1 MQFLPTDFLTG
12 KEVQLILD
20 HTDAGDPEKNW
31 VPAYHFAI
39 CDLKGTRMGVCDLR
53 IGYTEGLY
61 FGGHIGYSID
71 PEFRGHHYA
80 AQACE
85 LLFLLAAKHHMPYLI
100 ISCNPDNWPS
110 RKTCEYL
117 HGELLEIAE
126 LPEDNDMRKEA
137 GETHKCIFKFVL

>member
-1 MQFLPTDFLTG
+1 
-12 KEVQLILD
+12 
-20 HTDAGDPEKNW
+20 
-31 VPAYHFAI
+31 
-39 CDLKGTRMGVCDLR
+39 MGVCDLR

-110 RKTCEYL
+110 RKTAYAAL
-117 HGELLEIAE
+117 QVLWNLLVPNHPQRISRT
-126 LPEDNDMRKEA
+126 PV
-137 GETHKCIFKFVL
+137 F